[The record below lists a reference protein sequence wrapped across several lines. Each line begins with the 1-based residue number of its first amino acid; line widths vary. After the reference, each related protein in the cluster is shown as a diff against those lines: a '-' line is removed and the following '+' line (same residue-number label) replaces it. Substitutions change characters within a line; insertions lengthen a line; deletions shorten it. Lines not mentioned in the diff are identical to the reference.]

1 MARISVD
8 EKLWAYMMLDTLLKP
23 VLDSDIGLTN
33 DAQEIDRRNAA
44 LKALF
49 AEKALFERCKN
60 LNDKINQLQE
70 LMRIHEM
77 DAYQLFSVLPLF
89 QEIRL
94 CMDAMCKGIA
104 ASAAALQAPDLV
116 ELKTLCSS
124 ILQEEFKPDFDWRW
138 NQALSGLEDLHSLH
152 YRFYLNSDLQVTHY
166 ALLSLN
172 QKPFKARNA
181 LWQRGNTP
189 RRDMEV
195 LAHCTGARENMH
207 HQAEGFA
214 AKGVGLP
221 SFSAVRSART
231 LFRSEVIHARLP
243 DLSRVLTAAIPSLYS
258 KQTQTVW
265 SMMRELGRRIL
276 LRMAVQGQRMQ
287 FWISAVTL
295 MEKLQ
300 AAKLPWHF
308 ARIRPAPERV
318 CTAQAAYHPAAALA
332 LQQPERLVYNK
343 IDLTSQGAI
352 LLLTGANGGG
362 KTTYLRTV
370 GAVQLFFQLG
380 LPVPAQQA
388 EISPVDSIVAAFS
401 LKEDTG
407 LSSGKLGQ
415 ELLAVREALAGLQGE
430 SLVLFNEP
438 ITGTSISECC
448 LISQEVLA
456 VLKVL
461 QARCIWVTHLFTLL
475 DQTAGINERLPGA
488 KVGYMHISE
497 TDAYRVA
504 FGRGPDSSHAMTG
517 YNRTVL
523 DNGTHR

>member
-8 EKLWAYMMLDTLLKP
+8 EKLWGYMMLDTLLKP

-104 ASAAALQAPDLV
+104 ASDAALQAPDLV
-116 ELKTLCSS
+116 ELKNLCSS
-124 ILQEEFKPDFDWRW
+124 ILQEEYKPDFDWRW

-181 LWQRGNTP
+181 LWQRGNTA

-195 LAHCTGARENMH
+195 LAHCTSARENMH

-214 AKGVGLP
+214 ANGGGIP

-231 LFRSEVIHARLP
+231 LFRGEVINARLP

-276 LRMAVQGQRMQ
+276 LRMAAQGQRMQ

-308 ARIRPAPERV
+308 ARIRPASERV
-318 CTAQAAYHPAAALA
+318 CTALAAYHPAAALA
-332 LQQPERLVYNK
+332 LEQPERLVYNK
-343 IDLTSQGAI
+343 IDLTSQGRYFVAYRSQRRRENHLSAYSGRCAA
-352 LLLTGANGGG
+352 LLSAWIAGCLPNRQRSARWIRSSQPSPSKKTRAFPPASWARSFWRSAKPWQAFGAKAWCSLT
-362 KTTYLRTV
+362 
-370 GAVQLFFQLG
+370 
-380 LPVPAQQA
+380 
-388 EISPVDSIVAAFS
+388 S
-401 LKEDTG
+401 L
-407 LSSGKLGQ
+407 
-415 ELLAVREALAGLQGE
+415 LQGRQ
-430 SLVLFNEP
+430 SAN
-438 ITGTSISECC
+438 
-448 LISQEVLA
+448 A
-456 VLKVL
+456 
-461 QARCIWVTHLFTLL
+461 A
-475 DQTAGINERLPGA
+475 
-488 KVGYMHISE
+488 
-497 TDAYRVA
+497 
-504 FGRGPDSSHAMTG
+504 
-517 YNRTVL
+517 
-523 DNGTHR
+523 